1 MTVEHEELEELQEIV
16 ESLESCLG
24 RMQELNFPHP
34 VFREVF
40 VRCCEATDRLDEL
53 VAHYAGEERTGSC

>member
-1 MTVEHEELEELQEIV
+1 MTIEPNELEELQEIV
-16 ESLESCLG
+16 ESLEGCLG

-34 VFREVF
+34 VFRDVF

-53 VAHYAGEERTGSC
+53 VAHYAGEEHIGSC

>member
-1 MTVEHEELEELQEIV
+1 MAIEPEELEQLQEIV
-16 ESLESCLG
+16 ESLEGCLG

-40 VRCCEATDRLDEL
+40 VRCCEATDRLDDL
-53 VAHYAGEERTGSC
+53 VAQYSGEEQAGSC